1 MILKEKVKNLP
12 LTPGVYLM
20 KDSLNNV
27 IYVGKAKNLKRRVSS
42 YFQNSKSHTP
52 KIEKLV
58 KNLKDFDFILTETEF
73 EAFMLECKLIK
84 EIKPRYNRLMK
95 SPLSYTYICIR
106 KNNNYPIIEISSSDA
121 IEADNLYFGPYTSKN
136 TVEKAIN
143 KLKDYYMI
151 NCTSLSKRSTVC
163 LNHSLGLCIGMCASD
178 TALSQYHRIVD
189 KITALLDG
197 SDRSLLLELEQKMTN
212 ASMDLNFESAA
223 KYRDYLDS
231 ISFLISREKVVKFA
245 EDNKN
250 IIIFDTLDNNTFKLF
265 IIKEHR
271 ILFSEK
277 HHLNN
282 MSLDDL
288 TEIIKSHVLKLFNDS
303 DLISKKS
310 VSKNHIDEAQ
320 IIYTYLLGNSCTY
333 ISISKELFENNQNLA
348 LERIL
353 INLKSSSE

>member
-12 LTPGVYLM
+12 VTPGVYLM

-58 KNLKDFDFILTETEF
+58 KNLKDFDYILTETEF

-95 SPLSYTYICIR
+95 SPLSYTYVCIK
-106 KNNNYPIIEISSSDA
+106 KNNNYPIIEISSSD
-121 IEADNLYFGPYTSKN
+121 ENEEDNLYFGPYTSKN
-136 TVEKAIN
+136 TVEKALN
-143 KLKDYYMI
+143 KLKDYFMI
-151 NCTSLSKRSTVC
+151 NCTSLNKRNTVC
-163 LNHSLGLCIGMCASD
+163 LNHSLGLCIGMCAND
-178 TALSQYHRIVD
+178 TALSQYHKIID
-189 KITALLDG
+189 KIIALMNG
-197 SDRSLLLELEQKMTN
+197 TDRNLVIELEQKMIK
-212 ASMDLNFESAA
+212 ASMELNFESAV

-231 ISFLISREKVVKFA
+231 ITFLISREKVIKFA
-245 EDNKN
+245 EDYKN
-250 IIIFDTLDNNTFKLF
+250 IIIFDTLDSNTFKLF

-271 ILFSEK
+271 IIYSEK
-277 HHLNN
+277 LHLNN
-282 MSLDDL
+282 MSLDNI
-288 TEIIKSHVLKLFNDS
+288 TEIIKSHVSKLFNDS
-303 DLISKKS
+303 DLVSKKS
-310 VSKNHIDEAQ
+310 ISKNHIDEAQ

-333 ISISKELFENNQNLA
+333 ISISKELFENNNNLA